1 MVGLSYFVF
10 AYNDEGAGSENR
22 EWYQM
27 SIGLDYLDQG
37 WYALSSNVGYLRKGG
52 SFDFYEATD
61 PGLNMLKRNMK
72 YMFDYITLN
81 TTFRVKTL
89 SDSGWNFYAGV
100 GPRVD
105 VNVKRHISLGDMDS
119 LFPEQTAPAVNRII
133 VGLKCETGVNY
144 NFDRY
149 LLGLNV
155 SYLPSFIKPNKDF
168 IAHDRTFT
176 VGILLGYRL

>member
-1 MVGLSYFVF
+1 MHCQVMWVTYV
-10 AYNDEGAGSENR
+10 
-22 EWYQM
+22 
-27 SIGLDYLDQG
+27 
-37 WYALSSNVGYLRKGG
+37 KGG

-133 VGLKCETGVNY
+133 VGLKM
-144 NFDRY
+144 
-149 LLGLNV
+149 
-155 SYLPSFIKPNKDF
+155 
-168 IAHDRTFT
+168 
-176 VGILLGYRL
+176 

>member
-1 MVGLSYFVF
+1 MKRKSNARYVL
-10 AYNDEGAGSENR
+10 R
-22 EWYQM
+22 
-27 SIGLDYLDQG
+27 SIIH
-37 WYALSSNVGYLRKGG
+37 
-52 SFDFYEATD
+52 T
-61 PGLNMLKRNMK
+61 
-72 YMFDYITLN
+72 
-81 TTFRVKTL
+81 RVK
-89 SDSGWNFYAGV
+89 WE
-100 GPRVD
+100 
-105 VNVKRHISLGDMDS
+105 I
-119 LFPEQTAPAVNRII
+119 PAVNRII

>member
-1 MVGLSYFVF
+1 
-10 AYNDEGAGSENR
+10 
-22 EWYQM
+22 
-27 SIGLDYLDQG
+27 
-37 WYALSSNVGYLRKGG
+37 
-52 SFDFYEATD
+52 
-61 PGLNMLKRNMK
+61 MLKRNMK

-119 LFPEQTAPAVNRII
+119 LFPEQTASAVNRII

>member
-1 MVGLSYFVF
+1 M
-10 AYNDEGAGSENR
+10 
-22 EWYQM
+22 
-27 SIGLDYLDQG
+27 
-37 WYALSSNVGYLRKGG
+37 SSNVGYLRKGG

-89 SDSGWNFYAGV
+89 SGSGWNFYAGV

>member
-1 MVGLSYFVF
+1 
-10 AYNDEGAGSENR
+10 
-22 EWYQM
+22 
-27 SIGLDYLDQG
+27 
-37 WYALSSNVGYLRKGG
+37 
-52 SFDFYEATD
+52 
-61 PGLNMLKRNMK
+61 
-72 YMFDYITLN
+72 
-81 TTFRVKTL
+81 
-89 SDSGWNFYAGV
+89 
-100 GPRVD
+100 
-105 VNVKRHISLGDMDS
+105 MDS

-168 IAHDRTFT
+168 IAHDRTFS